1 MNNFMQLIAIHSNA
15 HVRQLLRFIIVGCL
29 SNGVAYLIYAWL
41 SNQCKPIVAMSWL
54 YLIGFCL
61 SFLGNKRFTFQDNS
75 RDIYPLLRF
84 TVMHIVLFA
93 FQYSTHFYLSS
104 VVGLPH
110 LIVQAGL
117 MIVVG
122 CLSFVISRTFVFRL
136 SVT

>member
-1 MNNFMQLIAIHSNA
+1 MQQIAIHSNA
-15 HVRQLLRFIIVGCL
+15 NVRQLLRFIIVGCL

-75 RDIYPLLRF
+75 RDIYPLVRF

-93 FQYSTHFYLSS
+93 FQFTTHYFFVS
-104 VVGLPH
+104 VFGLPH
-110 LIVQAGL
+110 LVIQAGL
-117 MIVVG
+117 MVLVG
-122 CLSFVISRTFVFRL
+122 CMAFVLSRRFVFTN
-136 SVT
+136 VKG

>member
-1 MNNFMQLIAIHSNA
+1 
-15 HVRQLLRFIIVGCL
+15 
-29 SNGVAYLIYAWL
+29 
-41 SNQCKPIVAMSWL
+41 MSWL

-61 SFLGNKRFTFQDNS
+61 SFLGNKTFTFQDNS
-75 RDIYPLLRF
+75 RDIYPLVRF

-104 VVGLPH
+104 VVGIPH

-122 CLSFVISRTFVFRL
+122 CLSFVISRKFVFTL